1 MKLPVE
7 FSRSVLC
14 VTLLA
19 GLVWTGFLI
28 TPQPVS
34 AGEVGGTTH
43 TTSSSQSSLV
53 FGTGLLSG
61 GGGFEFVGYL
71 GLSVNNLFLH
81 DGLISG
87 FGLPLTA
94 VDAYIASPLAFG
106 FQGATVGNLL
116 DPNQIFAQAM
126 ALGFLGGP
134 PGSHVTS
141 SSQTDAGF
149 TVEAPQTTT
158 TVIPLPGGGSETVI
172 DTNTNSIS
180 HTELDINISGGSS
193 NAPEPAAWSLLVLTL
208 PVLWVYAKRRGIR

>member
-61 GGGFEFVGYL
+61 GGGFEFVGDP
-71 GLSVNNLFLH
+71 GLFVNNLFLH

-126 ALGFLGGP
+126 ALGFLGAP
-134 PGSHVTS
+134 PGSHIAS

-149 TVEAPQTTT
+149 TSTTSVTTT
-158 TVIPLPGGGSETVI
+158 IIPLPGGLSETVI
-172 DTNTNSIS
+172 DTNINSIS
-180 HTELDINISGGSS
+180 HTELDINLSSGPTS
-193 NAPEPAAWSLLVLTL
+193 APEPAAWSLLGVAL
-208 PVLWVYAKRRGIR
+208 PGLWVYAKRRGIR

>member
-1 MKLPVE
+1 MTLPPGGWSVQYGGGSTSNSAREFPRIRTKMKLPVE

-61 GGGFEFVGYL
+61 GGGFEFVGDP
-71 GLSVNNLFLH
+71 GLFVNNLFLH

-94 VDAYIASPLAFG
+94 VDAY
-106 FQGATVGNLL
+106 
-116 DPNQIFAQAM
+116 
-126 ALGFLGGP
+126 
-134 PGSHVTS
+134 
-141 SSQTDAGF
+141 
-149 TVEAPQTTT
+149 
-158 TVIPLPGGGSETVI
+158 
-172 DTNTNSIS
+172 
-180 HTELDINISGGSS
+180 
-193 NAPEPAAWSLLVLTL
+193 
-208 PVLWVYAKRRGIR
+208 

>member
-1 MKLPVE
+1 MTLPPGGWSVQYGGGSTSNSAHEFPRIRTKMKLPVE

-34 AGEVGGTTH
+34 AQGSGPWSTTH

-81 DGLISG
+81 DGLI
-87 FGLPLTA
+87 
-94 VDAYIASPLAFG
+94 
-106 FQGATVGNLL
+106 
-116 DPNQIFAQAM
+116 
-126 ALGFLGGP
+126 
-134 PGSHVTS
+134 
-141 SSQTDAGF
+141 
-149 TVEAPQTTT
+149 
-158 TVIPLPGGGSETVI
+158 
-172 DTNTNSIS
+172 
-180 HTELDINISGGSS
+180 
-193 NAPEPAAWSLLVLTL
+193 
-208 PVLWVYAKRRGIR
+208 